1 MGATIRGFCTLVSE
15 LIMLNFAKE
24 HRNRTVEHYG
34 CLPTK
39 KLIYEWKKSQ
49 RELQYL
55 EKNRHHLLVCHKVAT
70 MRRRD
75 GRVVTDRGGGGGW
88 GGSSDVSTCDLIY
101 IEMVVSQMHCH

>member
-1 MGATIRGFCTLVSE
+1 
-15 LIMLNFAKE
+15 MLNFAKE

-39 KLIYEWKKSQ
+39 KFIYEWKKSQ

-55 EKNRHHLLVCHKVAT
+55 EKNKHHLLTCHKVAT

-75 GRVVTDRGGGGGW
+75 GRMDNRPQGGGG
-88 GGSSDVSTCDLIY
+88 SDVSTCDLIY
-101 IEMVVSQMHCH
+101 IEMVVSQMHYH

>member
-1 MGATIRGFCTLVSE
+1 
-15 LIMLNFAKE
+15 MLNFAKE

-39 KLIYEWKKSQ
+39 KFIYEWKKSQ

-55 EKNRHHLLVCHKVAT
+55 EKNKHHLLTCHKVAT

-75 GRVVTDRGGGGGW
+75 GRMDNRPQGGGVLMSQHVTLFTSRWLLVKCTITEFDGTVSW
-88 GGSSDVSTCDLIY
+88 GLQIC
-101 IEMVVSQMHCH
+101 EEA